1 MQVNIFFWDHIRRV
15 LLGAGIVALLATV
28 PIRAEDRG
36 LMRFF
41 SDIKGNWRTCYLGGG
56 SIFECDS
63 RAGYKIDP
71 EPEPVL
77 ERKLGFL
84 RQSHSTSMPTW
95 IDTILRTR

>member
-1 MQVNIFFWDHIRRV
+1 
-15 LLGAGIVALLATV
+15 
-28 PIRAEDRG
+28 
-36 LMRFF
+36 MRFF

-63 RAGYKIDP
+63 RAGHKIDP

-84 RQSHSTSMPTW
+84 RQ
-95 IDTILRTR
+95 